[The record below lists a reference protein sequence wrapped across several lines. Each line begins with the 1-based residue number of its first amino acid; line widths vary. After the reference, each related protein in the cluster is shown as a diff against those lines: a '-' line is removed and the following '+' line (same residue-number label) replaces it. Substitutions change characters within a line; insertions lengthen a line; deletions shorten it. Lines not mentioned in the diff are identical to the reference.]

1 MDLQLALA
9 ETRKPLCDP
18 EMNLEEVRYLF
29 PHMLHGKSVI
39 QLWHWPDQPP
49 REYPRLINDS
59 PAHGW
64 KFPLSDVSALLR
76 AVLDG
81 RRLSRE
87 IAAFSGA
94 PAQVA
99 ILYSRTS
106 MLQIPPEMLTWRR
119 TPYLRELENAY
130 EGGRFLDAATTF
142 VTEKQILEGKL
153 SRFKLLIVPAA
164 SHMRA
169 EVVASIHRFVD
180 QGGNLFML
188 PSSFLS
194 DEYNRP
200 APYLSDMGVRVRRIE
215 QVAADRTGELE
226 QGYDQT
232 YHERVVFRPSKAQTL
247 AVRAAG
253 PFAGHSLDLQAE
265 GTHQDISLSASHEVL
280 AAFPDDQPALVSFS
294 RGRGRIYYSA
304 TSFLRR
310 SLGLLLDLLFE
321 AAAVSRPV
329 RVRGEHGETL
339 WNVEARFVEDS
350 AGKLLYIVN
359 FNDNPV
365 SVRIEMTDGRPCG
378 FYDLRK
384 QEKLAGNLL
393 RVLPGE
399 TSMLRLDRP

>member
-1 MDLQLALA
+1 
-9 ETRKPLCDP
+9 
-18 EMNLEEVRYLF
+18 
-29 PHMLHGKSVI
+29 
-39 QLWHWPDQPP
+39 
-49 REYPRLINDS
+49 
-59 PAHGW
+59 
-64 KFPLSDVSALLR
+64 
-76 AVLDG
+76 
-81 RRLSRE
+81 
-87 IAAFSGA
+87 
-94 PAQVA
+94 
-99 ILYSRTS
+99 

-119 TPYLRELENAY
+119 TPYLRELENTY
-130 EGGRFLDAATTF
+130 EAGRFLDTGMTF
-142 VTEKQILEGKL
+142 VTEKQILDGKL

-164 SHMRA
+164 SHIRA
-169 EVVASIHRFVD
+169 EVVASILRFVD

-232 YHERVVFRPSKAQTL
+232 YHERVVFRPSKVQPLSTRGVGL
-247 AVRAAG
+247 
-253 PFAGHSLDLQAE
+253 FAKSRPDLQVE
-265 GTHQDISLSASHEVL
+265 GTRQDISLAEAYDLL
-280 AAFPDDQPALVSFS
+280 AVFPDDQPALVSFS

-304 TSFLRR
+304 TSFPRR

-329 RVRGEHGETL
+329 RVRGEHGEAL
-339 WNVEARFVEDS
+339 WNVEARFVGDT

-365 SVRIEMTDGRPCG
+365 SARIEMTDGRPRG

-384 QEKLAGNLL
+384 QEKLVGNLL

-399 TSMLRLDRP
+399 TSILRLDRP